1 MGNAKWEPAAPS
13 FFLLLPP
20 HSPTP
25 PRPHAPDT
33 PHRPQCP
40 APRSAFRVPSSPLLD
55 EHAPPRLSI
64 GSMKI
69 QQPHS
74 LSQEEATERM
84 KSLTLYWDTKYGT
97 RTTWDQHTAHIK
109 GRVRGI
115 KFDGTFRVEQHQLFG
130 DIKVGFLA
138 ERIGGRGYVE
148 RKLQQY
154 FDPNTSLETLQAKI

>member
-1 MGNAKWEPAAPS
+1 
-13 FFLLLPP
+13 
-20 HSPTP
+20 
-25 PRPHAPDT
+25 
-33 PHRPQCP
+33 
-40 APRSAFRVPSSPLLD
+40 
-55 EHAPPRLSI
+55 
-64 GSMKI
+64 MKI
-69 QQPHS
+69 QQPHA
-74 LSQEEATERM
+74 LTQEDATARM

-97 RTTWDQHTAHIK
+97 RTTWDDSHAHII

-115 KFDGTFRVEQHQLFG
+115 KFDGTFDVEPHQLCG